1 MAFKTEKTQKT
12 PTVVIDT
19 DRGVFEID
27 GSVYP
32 ENATKFFKP
41 IFENV
46 DEYLKHPQKETILNL
61 HFIYFN
67 TASSKLIYE
76 FVKRFNEARFKTKV
90 TINWIYDED
99 DEDMQD
105 TGEEYERF
113 FPELTFNYIAEDS

>member
-12 PTVVIDT
+12 PSVVIDT
-19 DRGVFEID
+19 ERGVFEIS

-32 ENATKFFKP
+32 ENASKFFKP
-41 IFENV
+41 IFEHV
-46 DEYLKHPQKETILNL
+46 DDYLKNPLKETVLNL

-90 TINWIYDED
+90 MINWIYDDD

-113 FPELTFNYIAEDS
+113 FPELTFNYIAEEP